1 MPNRIVNITMVALAM
16 VAVFPAAVNAQESA
30 GIRASARVVRS
41 VLPETQAATE
51 ILLED
56 VAQIGSAQE
65 AISSHSVSTA
75 NGIAQVYTER
85 LAAEG
90 TQVWRGSAR
99 SQEGSATRRESVAA
113 VKKDRIRLTVAFT
126 AN

>member
-1 MPNRIVNITMVALAM
+1 MSNRIVNITMVALTM
-16 VAVFPAAVNAQESA
+16 VAVLPAGVNAQKSA

-41 VLPETQAATE
+41 VLPETQTAAE

-56 VAQIGSAQE
+56 VAQVELAQQ
-65 AISSHSVSTA
+65 AISSHSVSTE

-85 LAAEG
+85 LAADVA
-90 TQVWRGSAR
+90 QIWN
-99 SQEGSATRRESVAA
+99 GSATNRESVEAGRQ
-113 VKKDRIRLTVAFT
+113 DRIRLTVAFT